1 MAKQQSPTVDEKM
14 LDQYNAE
21 AIFRSEA
28 YWDSIQES
36 NPIVQGFRYIMKN
49 YEISI
54 EKQEKLGKQGEGYH
68 LCIRK
73 KKQARPDL

>member
-1 MAKQQSPTVDEKM
+1 MINKAPTVDEKM

-21 AIFRSEA
+21 AAFRSEA

-36 NPIVQGFRYIMKN
+36 NSIVQAFRYIAKH

-68 LCIRK
+68 LCIYKRK
-73 KKQARPDL
+73 RVRNDL